1 MCIRDR
7 YVYSDGALKLW
18 IDGEE
23 APASLEMT
31 NVPQISGLYEEYEFE
46 VAQKKVLDM
55 ERDINL
61 KRMISINYGDYAWG
75 ALCDR
80 VKWAETDGREKGSVA
95 TVNYNRGG
103 LYENIEYFDRS
114 SYAPTD
120 QFILSG
126 PVSYTHLDVYKRQK
140 LECRIPLDYNTT
152 GDDLPFTA
160 ELWWKDILL
169 LGKKADGS
177 VPSTVFAERKDFSIV
192 PSTDFA
198 EYAGKKT
205 LFYQDFLGKSLPKLS
220 LGRKINRPEITFQ
233 QDGDFKWSSG
243 NDTVATSDEKG
254 VIFLTGK
261 SGEVDFCLL
270 YTSRC
275 V

>member
-1 MCIRDR
+1 M
-7 YVYSDGALKLW
+7 YSS
-18 IDGEE
+18 
-23 APASLEMT
+23 P
-31 NVPQISGLYEEYEFE
+31 
-46 VAQKKVLDM
+46 
-55 ERDINL
+55 
-61 KRMISINYGDYAWG
+61 
-75 ALCDR
+75 
-80 VKWAETDGREKGSVA
+80 
-95 TVNYNRGG
+95 
-103 LYENIEYFDRS
+103 
-114 SYAPTD
+114 
-120 QFILSG
+120 
-126 PVSYTHLDVYKRQK
+126 LDVYKRQLKGNSNFKGLSADDLCKEGIRAPLPKAAFGTPAVTMGEDETTKKPVATVTVPLTDVAEAVDDVLDMGKTKDNKFYLNDLQVSLDGGTNKQPFWFDNDKNPTK

-243 NDTVATSDEKG
+243 NDTVATIDETG

-261 SGEVDFCLL
+261 SGEVDFTLTAL
-270 YTSRC
+270 NGGVKEKEATNTTAKLKVDMGSTPF
-275 V
+275 